1 MLTPFLTS
9 YDPSDL
15 PGGSIDPLG
24 FDRGY
29 IFLADQLLPGLT
41 NAAARPRYFSMM
53 CAATQL
59 APADGISQ
67 REQLQVRTN
76 RLLLLERFWATANVL
91 ASGDPDAMD
100 ASGIRGVTFA
110 VDFVARME
118 LRTTKSTDADFKM
131 LAVQSRYGA
140 VGIYANV
147 AARVSLLDRQTM
159 LPTRDLGRKLADA
172 FINETRMPPRL
183 RNVIRSGGGDV
194 PVAALK
200 EWGTAAHIAA
210 RPDVNEAECLADA
223 FNLDSSRRRL
233 GKLLSQFSAQK
244 GEPELLRLQRLRQA
258 ATSKA
263 GHRDL
268 VELVD
273 VISAFEAN
281 YRLLLL
287 LFERLLWLCKATGSI
302 TPLSA
307 ARDPIVSEFA
317 KQVPTCASDLE
328 KAVAQCSYEGF
339 RQGIDRLHD
348 VRTFIQAAAVA
359 SSTRDVLDV
368 VLGRHA
374 DVQHGKFDRGRR
386 KLPWIER
393 TADRYDLVLSGVGD
407 TSGEPKSLEDVRSHE
422 YRVAAADRFLA
433 AGAGRPA

>member
-41 NAAARPRYFSMM
+41 NAAGRPRYFSMM

-59 APADGISQ
+59 APEEGRTE
-67 REQLQVRTN
+67 REKLQIRTN

-91 ASGDPDAMD
+91 ASGDSDGLN

-110 VDFVARME
+110 EDFVARIE
-118 LRTTKSTDADFKM
+118 GRTARSTDADFKM

-172 FINETRMPPRL
+172 FIKETCMPSKL
-183 RNVIRSGGGDV
+183 RSVIRTGGGDV
-194 PVAALK
+194 PVSALK

-210 RPDVNEAECLADA
+210 RPQADESECLAEA
-223 FNLDSSRRRL
+223 FNLDVSRLRL
-233 GKLLSQFSAQK
+233 GKLLKQFSAQK
-244 GEPELLRLQRLRQA
+244 AEPELLRLQRIRKA
-258 ATSKA
+258 ATAKE

-268 VELVD
+268 VELID
-273 VISAFEAN
+273 VIAAFEAS
-281 YRLLLL
+281 YCLLLL

-307 ARDPIVSEFA
+307 ARDPIVSEFG
-317 KQVPTCASDLE
+317 KQVSSCAGDLE
-328 KAVAQCSYEGF
+328 EAVTLCSYEGF
-339 RQGIDRLHD
+339 RKGVDRLHD
-348 VRTFIQAAAVA
+348 VQAFIQAAAAA
-359 SSTRDVLDV
+359 SSTRDLLEV
-368 VLGRHA
+368 VLARHA

-407 TSGEPKSLEDVRSHE
+407 TSGEPRSLEDVRTHE
-422 YRVAAADRFLA
+422 YRVAAADRILA
-433 AGAGRPA
+433 AGAGQPA